1 MYTVCATYYLVLLI
15 RFVFLYLLSF
25 TVILQI
31 FGVVLFSVISVVDS
45 FTEIKTTPIWEK
57 YIDRSRQ
64 QPQTPKF
71 KRTRTLR
78 NRSLPKF

>member
-1 MYTVCATYYLVLLI
+1 MRARVCVLI
-15 RFVFLYLLSF
+15 KMIPNQSWIC

-31 FGVVLFSVISVVDS
+31 FGVVLFSVISVVDG
-45 FTEIKTTPIWEK
+45 FTEIKTTPKWEK